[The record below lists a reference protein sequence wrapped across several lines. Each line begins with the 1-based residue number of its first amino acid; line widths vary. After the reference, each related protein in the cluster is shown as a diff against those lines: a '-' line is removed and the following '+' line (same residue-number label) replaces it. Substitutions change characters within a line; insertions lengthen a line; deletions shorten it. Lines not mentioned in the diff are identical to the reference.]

1 MNGKIIK
8 GIGGFYYIKTDEG
21 LIECKARGKFRH
33 KDIKPMVG
41 DDVTIKIENGKGVIE
56 EIHKRT
62 SELIRPTVA
71 NVSLAFIVFAVKNPD
86 INFDLLN
93 KFLILCE
100 YNNIEVVVCLNKVDL
115 VSEEE
120 REEIKK
126 RINDIGYEVLYIN
139 AKEGIGIERLKE
151 RIQGNITVLCGPSGA
166 GKSTLINKLADKE
179 HMETGSVSVKLG
191 RGKHTTR
198 HSELI
203 EIEDGYIVD
212 TPGFSTLEIKDLMDK
227 NDLKYCFPE
236 FTEYND
242 KCKYRGC
249 LHYKEPKCVLKE
261 AVEEGKVNKYRY
273 DFYVKSLEE
282 IMKEEKN
289 KW

>member
-41 DDVTIKIENGKGVIE
+41 DNVTIKIENGKGVIE
-56 EIHKRT
+56 EIHKRK
-62 SELIRPTVA
+62 SELLRPTVA

-100 YNNIEVVVCLNKVDL
+100 YNSIDVVVCLNKVDL
-115 VSEEE
+115 VSEDEKP
-120 REEIKK
+120 EIKK
-126 RINDIGYEVLYIN
+126 KINDIGYEVLFIN
-139 AKEGIGIERLKE
+139 AKKGIGIEKLENKLK
-151 RIQGNITVLCGPSGA
+151 GNTTVLCGPSGA
-166 GKSTLINKLADKE
+166 GKSTLINKLANKE
-179 HMETGSVSVKLG
+179 HMETGKVSEKLG

-203 EIEDGYIVD
+203 DVGDGYIVD

-227 NDLKYCFPE
+227 DELKYCFPE
-236 FTEYND
+236 FIEYND

-249 LHYKEPKCVLKE
+249 LHYKEPKCIVKQS
-261 AVEEGKVNKYRY
+261 VEEGKVNKYRY
-273 DFYVKSLEE
+273 EFYIRTLEQIIE
-282 IMKEEKN
+282 EEKN

>member
-41 DDVTIKIENGKGVIE
+41 DNVTIKIENGKGVIE
-56 EIHKRT
+56 EIHKRK
-62 SELIRPTVA
+62 SELLRPTVA

-100 YNNIEVVVCLNKVDL
+100 YNSIDVVVCLNKVDL
-115 VSEEE
+115 VSEDEKL
-120 REEIKK
+120 EIKK
-126 RINDIGYEVLYIN
+126 KINDIGYEVLFIN
-139 AKEGIGIERLKE
+139 AKKGIGIEKLENKLK
-151 RIQGNITVLCGPSGA
+151 GNTTVLCGPSGA
-166 GKSTLINKLADKE
+166 GKSTLINKLANKE
-179 HMETGSVSVKLG
+179 HMETGKVSEKLG

-203 EIEDGYIVD
+203 DVGDGYIVD

-227 NDLKYCFPE
+227 DELKYCFPE
-236 FTEYND
+236 FIEYND

-249 LHYKEPKCVLKE
+249 LHYKEPKCIVKQS
-261 AVEEGKVNKYRY
+261 VEEGKVNKYRY
-273 DFYVKSLEE
+273 EFYIRTLEQIIE
-282 IMKEEKN
+282 EEKN